1 VYHLST
7 DLSPTSDTLNI
18 ELRDKEITMKKQDI
32 LLVGV
37 GGQGIILA
45 SDILGAASIAAGY
58 DVKKTDTIGMA
69 QRGGS
74 VVSHVRIADRI
85 WSPLI
90 KEGEADILVAFEK
103 LEAARWT
110 PYLKSGGLAVINDH
124 AIPPLSVSLA
134 TSHYPSN
141 EAIKNILKQQ
151 TNRVL
156 FIDGTNKAK
165 ALGDIRTFNI
175 FMLGYIS
182 SFLPVEIQVWQNCLA
197 SMLPAKILDI
207 NSRAFEQGRKES
219 PHVNL

>member
-1 VYHLST
+1 
-7 DLSPTSDTLNI
+7 
-18 ELRDKEITMKKQDI
+18 MKKQDI

-45 SDILGAASIAAGY
+45 SDILGAVSIAAGY

-74 VVSHVRIADRI
+74 VVSHVRIADRV

-90 KEGEADILVAFEK
+90 KEGEADMLVAFEK

-110 PYLKSGGLAVINDH
+110 SYLNHGGLAVINDH
-124 AIPPLSVSLA
+124 SIPPLSVSLA
-134 TSHYPSN
+134 TSQYPSN
-141 EAIKNILKQQ
+141 EAIENILKQR
-151 TNRVL
+151 TSRII

-165 ALGDIRTFNI
+165 TLGDIRTFNI

-182 SFLPVEIQVWQNCLA
+182 SFLPIEIQVWQNCLA
-197 SMLPAKILDI
+197 SMLPSKILDI